1 MAWLLII
8 SSMIVIWIAFLFKI
22 LHGAYSPS
30 KGAFVND
37 SHNGGSAKKRN
48 VLLVV
53 YHPNDE
59 SMFFAPTINYLT
71 LRGHYV
77 HILCLSIV
85 PHAGFGLSFERL
97 VKFATGI
104 ENIRDVIPF
113 PQTPSS
119 SEF

>member
-37 SHNGGSAKKRN
+37 SNNGGSAKKRN

-53 YHPNDE
+53 SHPDDE
-59 SMFFAPTINYLT
+59 SMFFTPTINYPT
-71 LRGHYV
+71 SRRHYI

-85 PHAGFGLSFERL
+85 AARLS
-97 VKFATGI
+97 
-104 ENIRDVIPF
+104 
-113 PQTPSS
+113 
-119 SEF
+119 